1 MDPYDEKTRL
11 NEGIQECKRSP
22 SQTKGQFR
30 TKTKVAFV
38 IAGLTIGICV
48 LLGVCSYQAVYI
60 YGIVKTF
67 EVINLHNDF
76 YKS

>member
-11 NEGIQECKRSP
+11 NESIQECIRSS

-30 TKTKVAFV
+30 TKTKVTFV
-38 IAGLTIGICV
+38 IAGLTIGICI

-60 YGIVKTF
+60 YGKIKNV
-67 EVINLHNDF
+67 
-76 YKS
+76 